1 MTEKDTKRKI
11 KLQLIESE
19 RKLNR
24 KEGEG
29 VNLKLAEQVK
39 KCETRAIK
47 NYNSKIENKTQ
58 RKRYYSYEV

>member
-29 VNLKLAEQVK
+29 W
-39 KCETRAIK
+39 I
-47 NYNSKIENKTQ
+47 
-58 RKRYYSYEV
+58 